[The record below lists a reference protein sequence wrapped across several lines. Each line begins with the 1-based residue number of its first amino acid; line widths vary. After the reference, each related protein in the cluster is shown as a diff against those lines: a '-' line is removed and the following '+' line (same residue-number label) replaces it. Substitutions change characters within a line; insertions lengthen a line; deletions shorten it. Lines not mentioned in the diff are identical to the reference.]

1 MDIRPILTTLRRHK
15 TAAALIVF
23 EVALTCAIICNALFL
38 IQNRIARL
46 QRPSGMVENEL
57 VAVRISNIGRAQ
69 EADALTQTDL
79 AALRAVPGVRS
90 VAVSNQVRYGDSAWN
105 SGFGPKP
112 NQQVPSASAGVYYGD
127 TQLVGTLG
135 LKLLAGRNF
144 REDEI
149 VPLSQRLK
157 PGAPPIPVTII
168 TRALAD
174 KLFPGQDP
182 LGRPIYSGD
191 EDGARVIGVV
201 EHLMRPN
208 EFDGPASADYSVI
221 VPTRTDYD
229 NGVYL
234 LRVTDPSRREE
245 VLKAASQ
252 ALTRNGPQRI
262 LSKSNDTVE
271 NMAEAFNRTDRAM
284 VWLLGSVCAALLI
297 VTALGIVGLA
307 SFWVQQRTKQIGV
320 RRALGATRG
329 QILRYFQT
337 ENFLLTSIGI
347 VLGMVL
353 AFAINLLLMKYY
365 ELPRLPALYLPLG
378 ALSLWL
384 LGQLAV
390 YGPARRAALVPPALA
405 TRAA

>member
-46 QRPSGMVENEL
+46 QRPSGMAENEL
-57 VAVRISNIGRAQ
+57 VVVRVSNIGGTQESDAQ
-69 EADALTQTDL
+69 TQSDL
-79 AALRAVPGVRS
+79 AALRALPGVRAAA
-90 VAVSNQVRYGDSAWN
+90 VANQVRYGDSAWN
-105 SGFGPKP
+105 SGYGPKP
-112 NQQVPSASAGVYYGD
+112 NQQVATASAGVYFGD
-127 TQLVGTLG
+127 TQLIDTLG

-149 VPLSQRLK
+149 VALSQRLK

-221 VPTRTDYD
+221 MPTRTDYD
-229 NGVYL
+229 NGIYL
-234 LRVTDPSRREE
+234 LRVADPSRRED

-271 NMAEAFNRTDRAM
+271 AMAAKFNRTDRAM
-284 VWLLGSVCAALLI
+284 VWLLGAVCAALLI

-390 YGPARRAALVPPALA
+390 YGPARRAAMVPPALA
-405 TRAA
+405 TRSA